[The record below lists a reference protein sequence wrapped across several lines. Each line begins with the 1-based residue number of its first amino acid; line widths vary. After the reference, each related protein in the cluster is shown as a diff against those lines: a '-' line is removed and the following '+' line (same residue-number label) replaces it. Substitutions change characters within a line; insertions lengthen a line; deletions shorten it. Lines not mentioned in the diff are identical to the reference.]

1 MDEAI
6 KILCVDDEPNVLS
19 SLKRLFLDDDYTI
32 LTATSADEGLKV
44 LEQEHIQL
52 VISDFRMPSMNG
64 VEFLRKVYTQWPD
77 TVRMVLSGYAD
88 ASAIVSAINEGHIYK
103 FVPKPWND
111 DDLKVTVSNAIE
123 RYFLFKK
130 NLELTSELRTK
141 NEELA
146 ELNVALKKLLEEK
159 SANLEFRSKVLA
171 IHQNI
176 LDSMPVGIIGVDFNH
191 MVVMCNEKWIDIA
204 GMRGCP
210 LGQSIEHCTI
220 EGVIRFI
227 EDVKMKKKTSVKLEM
242 NGIDGWLLGSLMDF
256 AEEQKGT
263 ILVFV
268 RSEDMIE
275 HVRGST

>member
-19 SLKRLFLDDDYTI
+19 SLKRLFLDDNYTI

-44 LEQEHIQL
+44 LEQEHVQL

-130 NLELTSELRTK
+130 NLELTSELQTK
-141 NEELA
+141 NDELA
-146 ELNVALKKLLEEK
+146 ELNVELQKLLAEK
-159 SANLEFRSKVLA
+159 SANLEFRSKVLT

-210 LGQSIEHCTI
+210 LGQSIEHC
-220 EGVIRFI
+220 VV
-227 EDVKMKKKTSVKLEM
+227 EDVMKLIAAVKEEKKASIKLEM
-242 NGIDGWLLGSLMDF
+242 NGIDGWLLGSLMDYS
-256 AEEQKGT
+256 EEQKGI

-268 RSEDMIE
+268 RREDM
-275 HVRGST
+275 HG